1 MKFALISHNVPP
13 SGTGQALVIYRMLRE
28 LDPKQYCLISPER
41 HDAIKPADGPAQ
53 RLPCRYYHL
62 PPSYRFNR
70 GYRWGIRSLRESVN
84 VQIAVVD
91 YRCRIADI
99 VRREKCDAIVA
110 CTGDVT
116 LLPAGYLASR
126 ATGVPFYAYIFDH
139 YSYREW
145 EDPVNAFWA
154 RRFEPFITKG
164 AAGVI
169 VPNEILRDD
178 LRERFGVEATVIHNS
193 FDISPY
199 ETTVE
204 ARKPS
209 GEVNIV
215 YTGAVY
221 EAHYGAFR
229 NLMAAIQKLDHL
241 RVRVHLYTNQ
251 SEDTLQRENVRGP
264 IVLHRQQ
271 SMTEMPQVQMN
282 ADILFLALAF
292 DSPYPDLVKTSAT
305 TKLGEYLASRRPVL
319 VHAPRDSFISWY
331 FRKHECGVVV
341 DEDDPARL
349 AEGIELILNDAPLCQ
364 RLIANAQER
373 ARTDFNIEAS
383 RAAFFR
389 VLGLVEDQDA
399 HLDRVST
406 GSDSDLVQ
414 SK

>member
-13 SGTGQALVIYRMLRE
+13 SGTGQPLVIYRMLRE
-28 LDPKQYCLISPER
+28 LDPEHYCLISTEQ
-41 HDAIKPADGPAQ
+41 HDANKPADGPSQ
-53 RLPCRYYHL
+53 MLPCRYHYL
-62 PPSYRFNR
+62 PPPFRFER
-70 GYRWGIRSLRESVN
+70 GYRLGLRAMRESVN
-84 VQIAVVD
+84 IQVAVVD

-99 VRREKCDAIVA
+99 VRREQCDAVVA
-110 CTGDVT
+110 CTGDVRI
-116 LLPAGYLASR
+116 LPAGYLASR
-126 ATGVPFYAYIFDH
+126 AANVPFYAYLFDH

-145 EDPVNAFWA
+145 DDPVKAFWA
-154 RRFEPFITKG
+154 RRFEPFIMKG

-169 VPNEILRDD
+169 APNEILRDD
-178 LRERFGVEATVIHNS
+178 LRERFGVEAAVIHNS

-199 ETTVE
+199 ETQAPVE
-204 ARKPS
+204 AGNRS

-221 EAHYGAFR
+221 EAHFGAFR

-251 SEDTLQRENVRGP
+251 PEETLQRENVRGP
-264 IVLHRQQ
+264 IVLHQQ
-271 SMTEMPQVQMN
+271 QAMTEMPRVQME
-282 ADILFLALAF
+282 ADLLFLPLAF

-349 AEGIELILNDAPLCQ
+349 AEGIELILNDAQLCR
-364 RLIANAQER
+364 RLIANGLER
-373 ARTDFNIEAS
+373 ARTDFDIAAS
-383 RAAFFR
+383 RAAFFQL
-389 VLGLVEDQDA
+389 LGLNE
-399 HLDRVST
+399 
-406 GSDSDLVQ
+406 
-414 SK
+414 

>member
-13 SGTGQALVIYRMLRE
+13 TGTGQALVIYRMLRD
-28 LDPKQYCLISPER
+28 LDPEQYCLISPEQ
-41 HDAIKPADGPAQ
+41 HDGTKPANGPTQ

-62 PPSYRFNR
+62 PPAFSFSR
-70 GYRWGIRSLRESVN
+70 GYRWGIRSLRESIN
-84 VQIAVVD
+84 TQITVVD

-99 VRREKCDAIVA
+99 VRREQCEAIVA

-145 EDPVNAFWA
+145 ADPVSAFWA

-164 AAGVI
+164 ATGVI
-169 VPNEILRDD
+169 APNEILRDD

-199 ETTVE
+199 ETNETV
-204 ARKPS
+204 AADTRKVS
-209 GEVNIV
+209 DEVNIV

-241 RVRVHLYTNQ
+241 RLRVHLYTNQ
-251 SEDTLQRENVRGP
+251 SEETLHRENVRGP
-264 IVLHRQQ
+264 IVLHGQQ
-271 SMTEMPQVQMN
+271 AMTDMPRVQMN

-292 DSPYPDLVKTSAT
+292 DSPYPDLVRTSAT

-349 AEGIELILNDAPLCQ
+349 AEGIELILSDAQLCQ

-373 ARTDFNIEAS
+373 ARTDFDIAAS

-389 VLGLVEDQDA
+389 VLGLN
-399 HLDRVST
+399 
-406 GSDSDLVQ
+406 G
-414 SK
+414 